1 MQEEA
6 KEWEEEKNRLQALL
20 PVEVTRDTLKATE
33 IPALEEQLKKLEA
46 KLPGVQSTKD
56 TVRLSSSIQYR
67 YTY

>member
-33 IPALEEQLKKLEA
+33 IPALEEQHKKLEA

-56 TVRLSSSIQYR
+56 IVRISSSIQYC
-67 YTY
+67 YAY

>member
-33 IPALEEQLKKLEA
+33 IPALEEQLRKLEA

>member
-56 TVRLSSSIQYR
+56 TVCLSSSIQYC